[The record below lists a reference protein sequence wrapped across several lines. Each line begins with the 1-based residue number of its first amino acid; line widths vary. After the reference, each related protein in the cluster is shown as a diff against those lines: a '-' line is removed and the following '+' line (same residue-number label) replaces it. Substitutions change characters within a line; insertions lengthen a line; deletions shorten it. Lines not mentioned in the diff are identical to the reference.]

1 MSLIHP
7 SPWTVPL
14 NLLIIRADFIELL
27 NEWAD
32 GNVGDGGQKGILMM
46 IDCLIWADESDY
58 DIQMKV
64 CG

>member
-1 MSLIHP
+1 
-7 SPWTVPL
+7 
-14 NLLIIRADFIELL
+14 LL